1 LEVRTSIEIAAP
13 RERVFDVLLDLD
25 RLGEWVEAHRGITEE
40 PDGPLHEGSE
50 FRQKLRVS
58 GLGFKVRWTV
68 TRLERPDV
76 VEWQGEGPG
85 GSDARVCY
93 SLAESGDGTRFDYVN
108 EFHLP
113 GGKLAERAGKLIG
126 EDRAREEANASLRA
140 LKELIERQGES
151 GG

>member
-1 LEVRTSIEIAAP
+1 MEVRTSIEIAAEP
-13 RERVFDVLLDLD
+13 DRVYDVVMDLD
-25 RLGEWVEAHRGITEE
+25 HLGDWVEAHRGIAEE
-40 PDGPLHEGSE
+40 PDGPLHEGST

-68 TRLERPDV
+68 TKLDRPKT
-76 VEWQGEGPG
+76 VEWLGDGPG

-93 SLAESGDGTRFDYVN
+93 SLAESDGGTRFDYVN

-126 EDRAREEANASLRA
+126 EDRARGEADASLRS
-140 LKELIERQGES
+140 LKELIEGKS
-151 GG
+151 S

>member
-1 LEVRTSIEIAAP
+1 VEVRTSIEIDAP
-13 RERVFDVLLDLD
+13 RERVFEVLLDLD
-25 RLGEWVEAHRGITEE
+25 DLGNWVEAHRAIVEE
-40 PDGPLHEGSE
+40 PDGPLREGST

-68 TRLERPDV
+68 TRIERPKV

-93 SLAESGDGTRFDYVN
+93 SLSEADEGTRFDYVN
-108 EFHLP
+108 EFNLP

-126 EDRAREEANASLRA
+126 EDRAREEANSSLRS
-140 LKELIERQGES
+140 LKELIE
-151 GG
+151 GGKA